1 MKKLIFVSF
10 CLTILSLALFTSCE
24 VNENN
29 ELVKNQL
36 NEKQIVINEQAYVN
50 LEKEFSKIR
59 ESLNKNSSSSDSE
72 YAAAFF
78 DIKLID
84 GEFAV
89 SEVVYLTASEYGL
102 AQGLSDRF
110 NDQNTKSIRT
120 SKGSA
125 SIEVTCEKTNE
136 VTVCVKGTGFGAEMR
151 QFKCVGKAIQS
162 CFDNGGCATICELEV
177 SMEK

>member
-1 MKKLIFVSF
+1 MKRLIFVSF

-59 ESLNKNSSSSDSE
+59 ESLNNNSSSSDSE

-110 NDQNTKSIRT
+110 NGLKS
-120 SKGSA
+120 
-125 SIEVTCEKTNE
+125 
-136 VTVCVKGTGFGAEMR
+136 
-151 QFKCVGKAIQS
+151 
-162 CFDNGGCATICELEV
+162 D
-177 SMEK
+177 

>member
-1 MKKLIFVSF
+1 MKSVFFGSILQVSILLKILRMNFKFRNNEKVNFLSF

-59 ESLNKNSSSSDSE
+59 ESLNNNSSSSDSE

-110 NDQNTKSIRT
+110 NDQNTI
-120 SKGSA
+120 
-125 SIEVTCEKTNE
+125 
-136 VTVCVKGTGFGAEMR
+136 
-151 QFKCVGKAIQS
+151 QF
-162 CFDNGGCATICELEV
+162 ELQKV
-177 SMEK
+177 VHL